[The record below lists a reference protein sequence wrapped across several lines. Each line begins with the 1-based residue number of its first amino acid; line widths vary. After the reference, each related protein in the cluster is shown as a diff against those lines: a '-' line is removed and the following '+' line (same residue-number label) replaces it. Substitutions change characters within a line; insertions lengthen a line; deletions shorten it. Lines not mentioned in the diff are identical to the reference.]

1 MLPSINKATLEG
13 QGACGY
19 SCHWNYKA
27 FPHIAFNNDMI
38 RYQYV
43 GQRLTYLFEHT
54 SSVKYVPKKM
64 FLTLPLS
71 QFPSPIP
78 SYLLLHLTFQT
89 CCYLQ
94 HSRLNLGQQS
104 MNVYA
109 KVETPKLLP

>member
-54 SSVKYVPKKM
+54 SSVKYVPTKM
-64 FLTLPLS
+64 FLTLPLA

-78 SYLLLHLTFQT
+78 SYLLLHLTFSNLLLSSTQPT
-89 CCYLQ
+89 KPWPTEYERICK
-94 HSRLNLGQQS
+94 SR
-104 MNVYA
+104 
-109 KVETPKLLP
+109 TPKLLL